1 VRTDRFWVF
10 THPFTVGFAE
20 KRIEDLRADRNPE
33 PLH

>member
-1 VRTDRFWVF
+1 VF

-33 PLH
+33 PLR